1 MIFQQIA
8 VESRERDSLF
18 PIPPPESAIWTSKKK
33 MFLLSK
39 FENTKTEIQYF
50 NFSQDV
56 LYLVIVSNISSSM
69 LMIKNVQ
76 WKAKQEGLC
85 IPLETIL

>member
-18 PIPPPESAIWTSKKK
+18 PIPPPKSAIWTTKKIS
-33 MFLLSK
+33 LLSK
-39 FENTKTEIQYF
+39 FEKTKSEIQYF
-50 NFSQDV
+50 NFSQDR
-56 LYLVIVSNISSSM
+56 LYFIIVSNISSSM

-76 WKAKQEGLC
+76 NKAKQKGLC
-85 IPLETIL
+85 KPLETVL